1 MTIIE
6 MIYELA
12 KITLEKTI
20 PAMCPVFAAYIPVHV
35 QIVKGRQQKR
45 TNPKAR
51 PR

>member
-6 MIYELA
+6 MTYELA

-20 PAMCPVFAAYIPVHV
+20 PAMCPVFVAYFPVHAL
-35 QIVKGRQQKR
+35 IMKGRQQKR
-45 TNPKAR
+45 TNRKAR